1 MQTIEQIQNFKGKY
15 PKQLWYLFFSEMW
28 ERFCFYGMRGML
40 VVFMVNHLS
49 MDEKTANLQ
58 YGATQAWVYAFTFI
72 GGLFADKILGLR
84 KSLFWGGILMI
95 LGSVILAIDPK
106 NFFFI
111 GISFTIVG
119 TGFFKPNIS
128 SMVGQLYKEG
138 DPRRDAGFS
147 FFYMGVN
154 LGALIGGYICIAV
167 AEGSMWQSLV
177 PEHLRWNVGFG
188 FAALVMVIS
197 LLTFTQTQKTLS
209 TIGLSPLQEL
219 ATSKRKILEIATYLG
234 SLLVIPVIII
244 MVANTKY
251 TDYFMMFIGPASI
264 LYLFYEIST
273 INEKGMKNPFSFE
286 GRISRSQ
293 YALLFFLIPI
303 IHLLIIYIS
312 NGNQILTVFYIPF
325 YWFIIAYATRRCH
338 DIGLNGFYQLIPF
351 FRLFLLF
358 KKGEINGNK
367 YGFANETKKGYP
379 AYLKKLLAALIFI
392 IFSVFFWAFFEQSG
406 GSLSLFAANNL
417 NNTIAGVELS
427 PNGVNN
433 SANSLFVIG
442 FAALVGLVWLWMA
455 KRKIEPNT
463 IIKFG
468 LAFLFLAGGFWIFY
482 YTQFFAD
489 INGKTSLGIFTF
501 GWFVITFGELCLS
514 PIGMSAMTKLSPQK
528 TQAVIMGMWFLASA
542 YGQYFAGILGANIAS
557 ASKNMTNLEKLNTYA
572 DGYLQLAIYALIAG
586 IVLIAISPLVKKLMQ
601 EVK

>member
-1 MQTIEQIQNFKGKY
+1 
-15 PKQLWYLFFSEMW
+15 MW

-40 VVFMVNHLS
+40 VVFMVNHLA

-84 KSLFWGGILMI
+84 KSLFWGGLLMI
-95 LGSVILAIDPK
+95 LGSIILAIDPK
-106 NFFFI
+106 NLFFI

-128 SMVGQLYKEG
+128 SMVGQLYQDG

-177 PEHLRWNVGFG
+177 PEHLRWNVGFS
-188 FAALVMVIS
+188 FAALVMIIS

-209 TIGLSPLQEL
+209 TIGLSPLQEMVP
-219 ATSKRKILEIATYLG
+219 SRRKILEIATYLG
-234 SLLVIPVIII
+234 SLLIIPVIII

-251 TDYFMMFIGPASI
+251 TDYFMMIIGPASI
-264 LYLFYEIST
+264 LYLLYEMR
-273 INEKGMKNPFSFE
+273 NFSSAE
-286 GRISRSQ
+286 
-293 YALLFFLIPI
+293 
-303 IHLLIIYIS
+303 
-312 NGNQILTVFYIPF
+312 N
-325 YWFIIAYATRRCH
+325 
-338 DIGLNGFYQLIPF
+338 
-351 FRLFLLF
+351 
-358 KKGEINGNK
+358 
-367 YGFANETKKGYP
+367 
-379 AYLKKLLAALIFI
+379 KKLLAALVFI
-392 IFSVFFWAFFEQSG
+392 IFSIFFWAFFEQSG

-455 KRKIEPNT
+455 KKKIEPNT

-468 LAFLFLAGGFWIFY
+468 LAFLFLAGGFWVFY
-482 YTQFFAD
+482 YTRFFAD
-489 INGKTSLGIFTF
+489 LNGKTSLGIFTL
-501 GWFVITFGELCLS
+501 GWLVITFGELCLS

-528 TQAVIMGMWFLASA
+528 TQAVMMGMWFLASA
-542 YGQYFAGILGANIAS
+542 YGQYFAGILGANIAE
-557 ASKNMTNLEKLNTYA
+557 ASEKASNLEKLVLYA
-572 DGYLQLAIYALIAG
+572 EGYKQLAIYALLLG
-586 IVLIAISPLVKKLMQ
+586 ILLIVISPLVKKLMQ

>member
-1 MQTIEQIQNFKGKY
+1 MQTIEQIQDFKGKY

-40 VVFMVNHLS
+40 VVFMVNHLA

-95 LGSVILAIDPK
+95 LGSIILAIDPK
-106 NFFFI
+106 NLFFI

-188 FAALVMVIS
+188 FAALVMIIS

-209 TIGLSPLQEL
+209 TIGLSPLQEV

-251 TDYFMMFIGPASI
+251 TDYFMMIIGPASI
-264 LYLFYEIST
+264 LYLFYE
-273 INEKGMKNPFSFE
+273 MKNFSVSE
-286 GRISRSQ
+286 
-293 YALLFFLIPI
+293 
-303 IHLLIIYIS
+303 
-312 NGNQILTVFYIPF
+312 N
-325 YWFIIAYATRRCH
+325 
-338 DIGLNGFYQLIPF
+338 
-351 FRLFLLF
+351 
-358 KKGEINGNK
+358 
-367 YGFANETKKGYP
+367 
-379 AYLKKLLAALIFI
+379 KKLLAALVFI
-392 IFSVFFWAFFEQSG
+392 IFSIFFWAFFEQSG

-442 FAALVGLVWLWMA
+442 FAALIGLVWLWMA
-455 KRKIEPNT
+455 KKKIEPNT

-468 LAFLFLAGGFWIFY
+468 LAFLFLAGGFWVFY

-489 INGKTSLGIFTF
+489 LNGKTSLGIFTL
-501 GWFVITFGELCLS
+501 GWLVITFGELCLS
-514 PIGMSAMTKLSPQK
+514 PIGMSAMTKLSPQR
-528 TQAVIMGMWFLASA
+528 TQAVMMGMWFLASA
-542 YGQYFAGILGANIAS
+542 YGQYFAGILGANIAE
-557 ASKNMTNLEKLNTYA
+557 ASEKATNIEKLILYA
-572 DGYLQLAIYALIAG
+572 DGYKQLAIYAFILG
-586 IVLIAISPLVKKLMQ
+586 VVLIAISPLVKKLMQ

>member
-1 MQTIEQIQNFKGKY
+1 MQTIEQIQDFKGKY

-40 VVFMVNHLS
+40 VVFMVNHLA

-95 LGSVILAIDPK
+95 LGSIILAIEPK

-128 SMVGQLYKEG
+128 SMVGQLYKDG

-154 LGALIGGYICIAV
+154 LGALLGGYVCIAV
-167 AEGSMWQSLV
+167 AEGSMWQSIV

-188 FAALVMVIS
+188 FAAIVMIIS
-197 LLTFTQTQKTLS
+197 LSTFTQTQKTLS
-209 TIGLSPLQEL
+209 SIGLSPLKEVE
-219 ATSKRKILEIATYLG
+219 TSKRKVLEIATYLG

-264 LYLFYEIST
+264 LYLFYE
-273 INEKGMKNPFSFE
+273 MKNFSVSE
-286 GRISRSQ
+286 
-293 YALLFFLIPI
+293 
-303 IHLLIIYIS
+303 
-312 NGNQILTVFYIPF
+312 N
-325 YWFIIAYATRRCH
+325 
-338 DIGLNGFYQLIPF
+338 
-351 FRLFLLF
+351 
-358 KKGEINGNK
+358 
-367 YGFANETKKGYP
+367 
-379 AYLKKLLAALIFI
+379 KKLLAALVFI
-392 IFSVFFWAFFEQSG
+392 IFSIFFWAFFEQSG

-468 LAFLFLAGGFWIFY
+468 LSFLFLAGGFWVFY

-489 INGKTSLGIFTF
+489 LNGKTSLGIFTL
-501 GWFVITFGELCLS
+501 GWLVITFGELCLS
-514 PIGMSAMTKLSPQK
+514 PIGMSTMTKLSPQK
-528 TQAVIMGMWFLASA
+528 TQAVMMGMWFLASA
-542 YGQYFAGILGANIAS
+542 YGQYFAGILGANIAE
-557 ASKNMTNLEKLNTYA
+557 ASENATNMEKLILYA
-572 DGYLQLAIYALIAG
+572 DGYKQLAIYALILG
-586 IVLIAISPLVKKLMQ
+586 VVLIIISPLVKKLMQ

>member
-1 MQTIEQIQNFKGKY
+1 MQTIEQIQDFKGKY

-40 VVFMVNHLS
+40 VVFMVNHLA

-251 TDYFMMFIGPASI
+251 TDYFMMVIGPASI
-264 LYLFYEIST
+264 LYLFYE
-273 INEKGMKNPFSFE
+273 MKNFS
-286 GRISRSQ
+286 ISE
-293 YALLFFLIPI
+293 
-303 IHLLIIYIS
+303 
-312 NGNQILTVFYIPF
+312 N
-325 YWFIIAYATRRCH
+325 
-338 DIGLNGFYQLIPF
+338 
-351 FRLFLLF
+351 
-358 KKGEINGNK
+358 
-367 YGFANETKKGYP
+367 
-379 AYLKKLLAALIFI
+379 KKLLAALVFI
-392 IFSVFFWAFFEQSG
+392 IFSIFFWAFFEQSG

-572 DGYLQLAIYALIAG
+572 DGYQQLAIYALIAG
-586 IVLIAISPLVKKLMQ
+586 IVLMAISPLVKKLMQ

>member
-1 MQTIEQIQNFKGKY
+1 MTLEQIQDFKGKY

-40 VVFMVNHLS
+40 VVFMVNHLA
-49 MDEKTANLQ
+49 MDDKTANLQ

-95 LGSVILAIDPK
+95 VGSVILAVDPK

-111 GISFTIVG
+111 GLGFTIVG

-128 SMVGQLYKEG
+128 SMVGQLYRND

-167 AEGSMWQSLV
+167 AEGSMWQSIV
-177 PEHLRWNVGFG
+177 PENLRWNVGFG
-188 FAALVMVIS
+188 FAAVVMIIS
-197 LLTFTQTQKTLS
+197 LLTFTQTQKSLGP
-209 TIGLSPLQEL
+209 IGLSPLL
-219 ATSKRKILEIATYLG
+219 NVKDSKKKILELVTYFG
-234 SLLVIPVIII
+234 SLAIIPIIII
-244 MVANTKY
+244 MVANTEY
-251 TDYFMMFIGPASI
+251 TDYFMMIIGPVSI
-264 LYLFYEIST
+264 LYLFYEMR
-273 INEKGMKNPFSFE
+273 NFSLVE
-286 GRISRSQ
+286 
-293 YALLFFLIPI
+293 
-303 IHLLIIYIS
+303 
-312 NGNQILTVFYIPF
+312 N
-325 YWFIIAYATRRCH
+325 
-338 DIGLNGFYQLIPF
+338 
-351 FRLFLLF
+351 
-358 KKGEINGNK
+358 
-367 YGFANETKKGYP
+367 
-379 AYLKKLLAALIFI
+379 KKLLAALVFI
-392 IFSVFFWAFFEQSG
+392 IFSIFFWAFFEQSG

-417 NNTIAGVELS
+417 NNEIAGIELS

-463 IIKFG
+463 VIKFG
-468 LAFLFLAGGFWIFY
+468 LAFIFLAGGFWIFY
-482 YTQFFAD
+482 YTKFFAD
-489 INGKTSLGIFTF
+489 LNGKTSLGLFTF
-501 GWFVITFGELCLS
+501 GWFIITFGELCLS

-542 YGQYFAGILGANIAS
+542 YGQYFAGLLGANIAE
-557 ASKNMTNLEKLNTYA
+557 ASENASNLDKLNVYA
-572 DGYLQLAIYALIAG
+572 DGYYQLAIYALVAG
-586 IVLIAISPLVKKLMQ
+586 VVLIIISPFIKKLMQ

>member
-1 MQTIEQIQNFKGKY
+1 MGANQTIEQIQNFKGKY

-40 VVFMVNHLS
+40 VVFMVSNLA

-95 LGSVILAIDPK
+95 VGSIILAIDPK
-106 NFFFI
+106 GFFFT
-111 GISFTIVG
+111 GIAFTIVG

-128 SMVGQLYKEG
+128 SMVGQLYKDG

-167 AEGSMWQSLV
+167 AEGSLWQTLV

-188 FAALVMVIS
+188 FAAVVMIIS
-197 LLTFTQTQKTLS
+197 LLTFTQTQKSLGD
-209 TIGLSPLQEL
+209 IGLSPLLHIEKSKKKLYEL
-219 ATSKRKILEIATYLG
+219 LTFAG
-234 SLLVIPVIII
+234 SLAIVPLIIM
-244 MVANTKY
+244 MVANTVY
-251 TDYFMMFIGPASI
+251 TDYFMMIIGPASI
-264 LYLFYEIST
+264 LYLFYEMKSLST
-273 INEKGMKNPFSFE
+273 FE
-286 GRISRSQ
+286 
-293 YALLFFLIPI
+293 
-303 IHLLIIYIS
+303 
-312 NGNQILTVFYIPF
+312 N
-325 YWFIIAYATRRCH
+325 
-338 DIGLNGFYQLIPF
+338 
-351 FRLFLLF
+351 
-358 KKGEINGNK
+358 
-367 YGFANETKKGYP
+367 
-379 AYLKKLLAALIFI
+379 KKLLAALIFI
-392 IFSVFFWAFFEQSG
+392 IFSIFFWAFFEQSG

-417 NNTIAGVELS
+417 NNEILGAQLS

-433 SANSLFVIG
+433 SANSLFVIA

-463 IIKFG
+463 VIKFG
-468 LAFLFLAGGFWIFY
+468 LAFIFLAAGFWIFY
-482 YTQFFAD
+482 YTKFFAGAD
-489 INGKTSLGIFTF
+489 GRTSLGLFTF
-501 GWFVITFGELCLS
+501 GWFIITFGELCLS

-528 TQAVIMGMWFLASA
+528 LQAVIMGMWFLASA
-542 YGQYFAGILGANIAS
+542 YGQYFAGLLGANIAE
-557 ASKNMTNLEKLNTYA
+557 ASENSSNLEKLNVYA
-572 DGYLQLAIYALIAG
+572 DGYYQLAIYALVAG
-586 IVLIAISPLVKKLMQ
+586 VFLIAISPFIKKLMQ